1 MESNCVKNRQIETKN
16 RVDAQDRIES
26 HVWKVVAVVLWGP
39 LMTQLDSTVVNVSL
53 STIQQDLHCTL
64 SVVQWIISGYLLAQ
78 ALMLPLNSWVVNQLG
93 AKRVYLLSFSAF
105 TLASMLC
112 GAAQTIEQLIAARV
126 LQGMAG
132 GLLVPMTQL
141 MIAKAAGR
149 NMARVMGYTAAPIL
163 LAPLM
168 GPPIAGAI
176 LKFASWKWLFYV
188 NLPVGILALTLAA
201 LLLPG
206 DEPSKE
212 KRAFD
217 FLGFSLITPGLA
229 ALLYGFDH
237 SSSSWGLGCLCSGLL
252 FLGIFVWHALRARE
266 QALIDLRL
274 FSNKVFFTA
283 TITQF
288 LNSGASLAGQM
299 LLPLYIITGCDI
311 TPVNAAWILSGM
323 GIGMMCSY
331 PMMGFLTHR
340 FGCRN
345 LVASGILLTI
355 LGTLPVFWMIHSGF
369 SPWLMMA
376 SLIVRGAGQG
386 AIGIPSVSAGYAA
399 IPTEKLA
406 VATTASNIVQRLGGP
421 VATTLIAIVLSFS
434 SAKFSHPEP
443 QAFLIPFLT
452 LVGLQLVVLCSAW
465 QLPTRVQHA
474 HR

>member
-1 MESNCVKNRQIETKN
+1 VTNQQVDTKTRVVVQDKIEPY
-16 RVDAQDRIES
+16 
-26 HVWKVVAVVLWGP
+26 VWKIVAVVLCGP

-53 STIQQDLHCTL
+53 STIQRDLHCTL

-78 ALMLPLNSWVVNQLG
+78 ALMLPLNAWVVDRLG

-105 TLASMLC
+105 TLASVLC
-112 GAAQTIEQLIAARV
+112 GAAKTIEQLIAARV

-149 NMARVMGYTAAPIL
+149 NMARVMGYTAVPIL

-176 LKFASWKWLFYV
+176 LKIASWQWLFYI
-188 NLPVGILALTLAA
+188 NLPVGFLALILAA
-201 LLLPG
+201 LLLPH
-206 DEPSKE
+206 DEPSSE

-229 ALLYGFDH
+229 ALLFGFDH
-237 SSSSWGLGCLCSGLL
+237 TSSSWGLGCLCSGVL
-252 FLGIFVWHALRARE
+252 FLGAFVWHSLRAQE
-266 QALIDLRL
+266 NALIDLRL
-274 FSNKVFFTA
+274 FANNVFLTA

-288 LNSGASLAGQM
+288 LNSGAALAGQM
-299 LLPLYIITGCDI
+299 LVPLYIITGCDI
-311 TPVNAAWILSGM
+311 TPVKAAWILSGM

-331 PMMGFLTHR
+331 PLMGILTHR

-345 LVASGILLTI
+345 LVAGGVSLTI

-386 AIGIPSVSAGYAA
+386 AIGIPSISAGYAA

-421 VATTLIAIVLSFS
+421 VATTLTAIVLSFS
-434 SAKFSHPEP
+434 SAGFPRPEP
-443 QAFLIPFLT
+443 QVFLIPFLA
-452 LVGLQLVVLCSAW
+452 LVALQLLVLCSAW
-465 QLPTRVQHA
+465 QLPTSVQHA
-474 HR
+474 NR